1 MVEEVSLL
9 GRRGLPRDEY
19 FAEVAARLR
28 RTIAS
33 DATCWHTLDP
43 QTGLMTSDAP
53 HELIGAGIFTSEGAA
68 AAGERIVASE
78 YLIEDFNTFAGLAG
92 KRVPVATLSQATRG
106 RPERSMRYQ
115 DALAPSG
122 IPFELRAAFVSLR
135 PLLGRG
141 SPRPARGERRLRG
154 RGRQGAVRRHLGHR
168 RWDPHL
174 ASLRR
179 RPAPDE
185 PGAPGM
191 VVLNRS
197 NQVELIT
204 APARGLLDALSSAAA
219 PGDSVPSPV
228 SALANFARRRAAAGD
243 PQPDVVA
250 VPSPSGWI
258 TLHASLPEGRGS
270 GQVAIVLERAASP
283 QTTAMRLE
291 VEGVTPRERE
301 IARLLAQGRSNAEIA
316 EALVLSPYTVQDHI
330 KNLFEKTQVG
340 SRQELVAR
348 VFLDD
353 YLPELLRTPL
363 TRRYFAADLER
374 RAAASRQRNRGSGA
388 RAVGDSISGA
398 RDRRPRPA
406 RSRGRAELRSRVHAS
421 PSAPTTA
428 SRDRR
433 SMKPRVPTARA
444 RARTGTGS
452 CGGG

>member
-1 MVEEVSLL
+1 MDLGRWPLDRMVEEVSLL

-33 DATCWHTLDP
+33 DAACWHTLDP

-53 HELIGAGIFTSEGAA
+53 DELISAGIFTSEGAA

-106 RPERSMRYQ
+106 RPERSARYQ
-115 DALAPSG
+115 DALAPAG
-122 IPFELRAAFVSLR
+122 IPFELRAAFVS
-135 PLLGRG
+135 
-141 SPRPARGERRLRG
+141 RG
-154 RGRQGAVRRHLGHR
+154 RCWGAVHIARREESGDFGAGDVKALSAVTSAIADGIR
-168 RWDPHL
+168 T
-174 ASLRR
+174 SLRFDAAR
-179 RPAPDE
+179 RPDE

-191 VVLNRS
+191 VVVNGA
-197 NQVELIT
+197 NQVELMT
-204 APARGLLDALSSAAA
+204 APARGLLDALSSAARS
-219 PGDSVPSPV
+219 GDSVPSPV

-250 VPSPSGWI
+250 VPTPSGWI

-330 KNLFEKTQVG
+330 KSLFEKTQVS

-348 VFLDD
+348 VFLHD
-353 YLPELLRTPL
+353 YLPELVSRTPL
-363 TRRYFAADLER
+363 TSGGGFAPAPG
-374 RAAASRQRNRGSGA
+374 ASRS
-388 RAVGDSISGA
+388 
-398 RDRRPRPA
+398 
-406 RSRGRAELRSRVHAS
+406 
-421 PSAPTTA
+421 
-428 SRDRR
+428 
-433 SMKPRVPTARA
+433 
-444 RARTGTGS
+444 
-452 CGGG
+452 